1 VNGWVWSNETT
12 HRRFYDRDGRVTAI
26 AVPPEVADQQRF
38 AYDLLDRLVSA
49 TLVRSAVDLAYA
61 YDATGNRVQE
71 MRNGAVSLY
80 TVAGT
85 SNRLQAISGATTR
98 SMSYNTTG
106 SLSSDRDIEFGYD
119 GRERMVTAGSTSYY
133 VSGLDQRIE
142 KAGPGANTPSGV
154 RQFLYDEQGHLLGEY
169 DGGNG
174 VPIAEHVYLGDWP
187 VGLIQGNT
195 VYYVHPD
202 QLGAPR
208 IVTRATDNQ
217 TMWAWQREPFG
228 AGIVQA
234 VGGFEYN
241 LRFPGQYYDAETG
254 LHYNYFRDYDPSVG
268 RYVESDPVGL
278 KGGTNTFLYVAAN
291 PFKLFDSFGLDGEGF
306 STRYGNWCG
315 KRWSGGREGPTIPKE
330 PAGPIDSVDDCCETH
345 DYCYAKWECNEC
357 PPPPGAEEEKNHCDR
372 DFVKCLDALKG
383 KPPQTWPR
391 PPRRGTEE
399 TAYFFC
405 QKAKRYFQFK
415 LGI

>member
-1 VNGWVWSNETT
+1 M
-12 HRRFYDRDGRVTAI
+12 TAI
-26 AVPPEVADQQRF
+26 AFPPEVADQQRF

-71 MRNGAVSLY
+71 MRNGAVSQY
-80 TVAGT
+80 TVAET

-106 SLSSDRDIEFGYD
+106 SLTSDRDIAFGYD
-119 GRERMVTAGSTSYY
+119 ARERMVTAGSTSYY

-142 KAGPGANTPSGV
+142 KAGPGTNTPSGV

-174 VPIAEHVYLGDWP
+174 APIAEHIYLGDWP
-187 VGLIQGNT
+187 VGLIQGDT

-208 IVTRATDNQ
+208 VVTRATDNQ

-228 AGIVQA
+228 AGIVQT
-234 VGGFEYN
+234 VGGFAYN

-254 LHYNYFRDYDPSVG
+254 MHYNYFRDYDPSIG
-268 RYVESDPVGL
+268 RYVESDPIGL
-278 KGGTNTFLYVAAN
+278 KGGLDTYVYVMNTPLQLIDPDGLFHIPSPPRPRLGTFCGSGILE
-291 PFKLFDSFGLDGEGF
+291 PFIPDVSLWPRYSFTEPCRKHDACY
-306 STRYGNWCG
+306 SACG
-315 KRWSGGREGPTIPKE
+315 KSREQCDSTFHEDMVAECHKLLNSYANWRCKQGARDYYAAVSWLGGSAFREAQKKCVG
-330 PAGPIDSVDDCCETH
+330 A
-345 DYCYAKWECNEC
+345 CYAKV
-357 PPPPGAEEEKNHCDR
+357 D
-372 DFVKCLDALKG
+372 
-383 KPPQTWPR
+383 
-391 PPRRGTEE
+391 
-399 TAYFFC
+399 
-405 QKAKRYFQFK
+405 
-415 LGI
+415 